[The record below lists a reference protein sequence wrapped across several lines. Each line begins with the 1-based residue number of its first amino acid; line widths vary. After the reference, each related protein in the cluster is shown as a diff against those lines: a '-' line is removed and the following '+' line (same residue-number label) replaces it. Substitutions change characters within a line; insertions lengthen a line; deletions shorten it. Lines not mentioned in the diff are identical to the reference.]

1 MPAESKWKSFW
12 LRAAQSASR
21 LAKPGLLTSLDF
33 GKAIVPAYVVVAL
46 LRDFGLL
53 TYLTGA
59 LRPLMGV
66 LGLSPDCAV
75 PLVAGYVV
83 GLYAGAGGA
92 AALHL
97 TVKEMTILGTMLG
110 ISHSLVLEGAIVAKA
125 GASAWLSTLVR
136 LLGSL
141 VAAMLLNLA
150 WGLAG

>member
-1 MPAESKWKSFW
+1 MPPDGKWKRFW
-12 LRAAQSASR
+12 LSTAHTVSR
-21 LAKPGLLTSLDF
+21 LAKPGLLTALDF

-59 LRPLMGV
+59 LSPLMGV
-66 LGLSPDCAV
+66 LGLSPDCTL

-83 GLYAGAGGA
+83 GLYAGAGAA

-110 ISHSLVLEGAIVAKA
+110 IAHSLVLEGAIVAKA
-125 GASAWLSTLVR
+125 GASAWRSTLVR
-136 LLGSL
+136 LVGSV

-150 WGLAG
+150 WRLLA